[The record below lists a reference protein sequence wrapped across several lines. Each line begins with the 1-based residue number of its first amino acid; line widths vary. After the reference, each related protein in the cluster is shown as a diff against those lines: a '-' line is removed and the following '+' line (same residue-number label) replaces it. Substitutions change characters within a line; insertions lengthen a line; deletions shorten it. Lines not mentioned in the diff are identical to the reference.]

1 MLASLPSNS
10 RLSQAGQ
17 SDEVAL
23 RSILPRL
30 FPENPMNSTQVNC
43 PLRVLVVGTPSTCR
57 SLVDTLNDPSVEVV
71 GRVHTLDDAVYAA
84 AVLAPHFALLD
95 EGMSEAAH
103 LVSEWTNAVIIPTPT
118 ADRVPRAKE
127 IEECEPAA
135 GFLEIVIRLATVAP
149 PRALASGG

>member
-1 MLASLPSNS
+1 MASECARLSKATRVSPKQLASLPT
-10 RLSQAGQ
+10 RQ

-23 RSILPRL
+23 HNIELCILPRL
-30 FPENPMNSTQVNC
+30 FPENPMDSTQVNG
-43 PLRVLVVGTPSTCR
+43 PLRVLVVGTPSSCR

-118 ADRVPRAKE
+118 AE
-127 IEECEPAA
+127 
-135 GFLEIVIRLATVAP
+135 
-149 PRALASGG
+149 